1 MKLSGVNYDISWK
14 KFRRGTSFMVP
25 CLDPKA
31 TKAELGITLKRL
43 KINVFIKVVIEE
55 GIRGLRVWRL

>member
-1 MKLSGVNYDISWK
+1 
-14 KFRRGTSFMVP
+14 MVP